1 VTIEST
7 DQRAIIV
14 QGADATDPDRIISS
28 GLQGPSGAA
37 SDEALRTA
45 LGLTGSLQAVKDAN
59 ASSPLQLSTT
69 GVKITS
75 ALQLGSTPA
84 TLTESGGKLTISVAT
99 TVGGNLNPSTVWRM
113 SVLGDLELLK
123 TGTVTWSSTTSYGGA
138 KDLAISRYHD
148 GSAAWAQ
155 ISTGQGLVADHVMV
169 GGTSGFRWTQ
179 SGSYISAR
187 NNADS
192 GAAAVQALYFYAS
205 GGPGVLT
212 SVVKA
217 PSNNSTLVLQN
228 QPFTTADHA
237 VDLATGTWT
246 HSTGEGVA
254 CAVTPTINASGDSSN
269 VDFLVDRTVI
279 ATGSG
284 PQLLA
289 DFRIGSVSQFFIGE
303 GFFGGLERSSDPDAP
318 AEGKYV
324 VWLSN
329 GVGKGDDGDL
339 CYAATVGG
347 VTQWIVIGD
356 YSAGAVW

>member
-1 VTIEST
+1 VTIEFT
-7 DQRAIIV
+7 DERSIV
-14 QGADATDPDRIISS
+14 EVGADATDPDQIISS

-84 TLTESGGKLTISVAT
+84 TLTESGGKVTFSGAVA
-99 TVGGNLNPSTVWRM
+99 VGGNLNYSAAWRL
-113 SVLGDLELLK
+113 SV
-123 TGTVTWSSTTSYGGA
+123 GGA
-138 KDLAISRYHD
+138 LQLLDSGTLEWANTSSYAGTKDLAISRYHD

-155 ISTGQGLVADHVMV
+155 ISTGQGLVADQVMV
-169 GGTSGFRWTQ
+169 GGTSGLQFVLD
-179 SGSYISAR
+179 SATYLGLR
-187 NNADS
+187 NAADT
-192 GAAAVQALYFYAS
+192 GYVNLNM
-205 GGPGVLT
+205 GVLFAT
-212 SVVKA
+212 QAYADLVGSRASNETLTLQSRGFSV
-217 PSNNSTLVLQN
+217 
-228 QPFTTADHA
+228 ADHA